1 MTYNSFDELK
11 AAEVLGT
18 DYRIRAAHRDTGL
31 IIVGIHAGGIETGT
45 SELVRALSGE
55 GESGP
60 FYSEYRF
67 EGIKSSTSN
76 SIPGSTNSSLHITS
90 TQFDE
95 PSLLWLLEQSN
106 RVVSV
111 HGESG
116 TSLITYVG
124 GLDLFIRD
132 RIIASL
138 IAAGFDAEV
147 AVDDIAGV
155 EPTSVT
161 NAGLTGKGIQ
171 LELTTAQRSALFGTN
186 TAAQRWATRN
196 GLFHAYVG
204 AVREAIGMEMISLG

>member
-1 MTYNSFDELK
+1 MYTSFSQLK
-11 AAEVLGT
+11 DAEVAGT
-18 DYRIRAAHRDTGL
+18 DYRIRGTFRDTGL
-31 IIVGIHAGGIETGT
+31 LVAGIHAGGIETGT

-60 FYSEYRF
+60 LYSEYRF

-76 SIPGSTNSSLHITS
+76 SIPGSTNTSLHITS

-116 TSLITYVG
+116 TQAITYVG

-147 AVDDIAGV
+147 AVDDIAGI

-161 NAGLTGKGIQ
+161 NGGRTGKGIQ
-171 LELTTAQRSALFGTN
+171 LELAAAQRAALFGVN
-186 TAAQRWATRN
+186 TAAQRWVTRN

-204 AVREAIGMEMISLG
+204 AVREAIGMEVVSIG